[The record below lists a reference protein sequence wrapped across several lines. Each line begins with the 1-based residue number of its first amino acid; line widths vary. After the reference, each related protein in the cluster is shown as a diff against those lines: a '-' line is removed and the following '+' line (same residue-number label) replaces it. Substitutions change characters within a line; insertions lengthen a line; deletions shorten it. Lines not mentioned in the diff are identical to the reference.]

1 MIPSGGPFNL
11 VGGETGIRTLGTFA
25 STTVFETAPFN
36 RSGISPIDCKYLY
49 FLHAALSVI
58 CTPNHFSVYMHS
70 FTELAKAYAEYFN
83 TNHFPEQPATLYD
96 PNRYFLQLGGKR
108 IRPLL
113 VLMGNEL
120 FDDINPNAW
129 PVANAIEL
137 FHNFSL
143 IHDDI
148 MDMAPLRRGQP
159 TVHEKYG
166 SHTALLAGDVMLVKA
181 YDYLNQVD
189 PSIGQRIMKWFNTT
203 AMQVCEGQQLDMDF
217 EKRNDVSLE
226 EYIHMIALKTSV
238 LLAGALRMGAIAGGA
253 SQRNADHLYEFG
265 KNLGIAFQVQDDYL
279 DAFGDPD
286 KFGKQVGGDILAN
299 KKTFLLINALANA
312 AVAEMDELKMLLT
325 SNPDDKV
332 SRMLALYH
340 KTGADAITRG
350 LQEEYYN
357 KAMYHLEEIAVVS
370 VRKQPLKELA
380 EFLVQRDH

>member
-1 MIPSGGPFNL
+1 
-11 VGGETGIRTLGTFA
+11 
-25 STTVFETAPFN
+25 
-36 RSGISPIDCKYLY
+36 
-49 FLHAALSVI
+49 
-58 CTPNHFSVYMHS
+58 MHS
-70 FTELAKAYAEYFN
+70 FSELAKAYSAYFE
-83 TNHFPEQPATLYD
+83 TNHFPEQPSTLYD

-120 FDDINPNAW
+120 FDEINPDAW

-148 MDMAPLRRGQP
+148 MDLAPLRRGQP

-166 SHTALLAGDVMLVKA
+166 NHTALLAGDVMLVKA
-181 YDYLNQVD
+181 YDYLNQVE
-189 PSIGQRIMKWFNTT
+189 PVLGQRIMKWFNTT
-203 AMQVCEGQQLDMDF
+203 ARQVCEGQQLDMDF
-217 EKRNDVSLE
+217 EKRDDVSLE
-226 EYIHMIALKTSV
+226 EYINMIALKTSV

-312 AVAEMDELKMLLT
+312 DTAELDELRLLLN
-325 SNPDDKV
+325 SNPEDKII
-332 SRMLALYH
+332 RMLDLYH
-340 KTGADAITRG
+340 KTGADAITRN

-370 VRKQPLKELA
+370 VRKKPLKELA
-380 EFLVQRDH
+380 EYLVQRDH